1 MKKLPLLCSYVI
13 LQLLATPALAEL
25 TVKNGYV
32 RSLPPSVD
40 NTSAYMTLH
49 NTSEQA
55 MELTGAKTPLAGTV
69 MLHTTMNHDGMLHMQ
84 HVSSVSIPAQ
94 GELVLESG
102 GMHMMLMDLK
112 QHPKPGDEVEL
123 TLLFADGTR
132 QTVKLQVRSVLDE

>member
-1 MKKLPLLCSYVI
+1 MKNLSLLCSYVS
-13 LQLLATPALAEL
+13 LLLLATPALAEL
-25 TVKNGYV
+25 TVTNGYV

-49 NTSEQA
+49 NTSEQTV
-55 MELTGAKTPLAGTV
+55 ELTGAVTPMAGTV

-84 HVSSVSIPAQ
+84 HVTSASIPAQ

-123 TLLFADGTR
+123 TLLFADGSS
-132 QTVKLQVRSVLDE
+132 QTVKLAVRSVLDE

>member
-1 MKKLPLLCSYVI
+1 
-13 LQLLATPALAEL
+13 
-25 TVKNGYV
+25 VKNGYV